1 VKYSYGLAAILAHGF
16 VASHL
21 RRIAKRHV
29 LLRALSQ
36 NRAGA
41 ARVSRCYRLPAAVFF
56 LSLACIATGAD
67 VNLNG
72 VVGNKALVVIDSGKP
87 RWISVGETSPE
98 GVKLVNIHGESA
110 VVEMGGKRE
119 TLTMGQSARLAGGG
133 ASAASGVRSVVLTA
147 DGQGHFLTTAM
158 INGVTVRV
166 LVDTGA
172 SFVSLSGTEARRLGI
187 NYLAGQKSFSSTA
200 NGVVPTYRV
209 KLDEVKIG
217 DVTLNNV
224 DGMVHAGDAL
234 PIILLGMSFLN
245 RMEMKRDGEKMV
257 LTKRF

>member
-1 VKYSYGLAAILAHGF
+1 MTNHTIAA
-16 VASHL
+16 
-21 RRIAKRHV
+21 
-29 LLRALSQ
+29 LL
-36 NRAGA
+36 
-41 ARVSRCYRLPAAVFF
+41 F
-56 LSLACIATGAD
+56 LSLCGAAAAAD

-72 VVGNKALVVIDSGKP
+72 VIGAKALLVTDGGKP
-87 RWISVGETSPE
+87 RLLAIGETSPE
-98 GVKLVNIHGESA
+98 GVKLISVTGESA

-119 TLTMGQSARLAGGG
+119 TLTMGQSVRLAGGSRP
-133 ASAASGVRSVVLTA
+133 ASTRSVTLIA
-147 DGQGHFLTTAM
+147 DSQGHFVTIGA

-172 SFVSLSGTEARRLGI
+172 SLVSMSSTEAKRLGI
-187 NYLAGQKSFSSTA
+187 NYTAGQKAFSSTA

-209 KLDEVKIG
+209 KIDEVRLG

-224 DGMVHAGDAL
+224 DGMVHVGDSL
-234 PIILLGMSFLN
+234 PIVLLGMSFLN